1 MLISVIVTTYNRPL
15 ALARVLEGLLVQD
28 DTEFEVIVADDGSR
42 QSTRDIVQDLACRAP
57 FPMHHVWQPD
67 LGFRLGRCRNLAV
80 KNTKGEYL
88 IFLDGDCIP
97 RPNFVSQHR
106 LIAEK
111 DFIVAGQRFLLN
123 EALTKRIEEGKDDIL
138 TWGMWDFIQA
148 RLKGEINR
156 LDALLTLPPRARY
169 RYKKLKKWEKT
180 RGCNIGVYK
189 EDFLLINGFDASF
202 QRWGFEDSDFTAR
215 LLNAGKSV
223 KLGTYATGVFHLWH
237 PRGHTAQEGP
247 NWDRLQYVLSNK
259 ETQPVN
265 GYTHLLEGQKAQ

>member
-1 MLISVIVTTYNRPL
+1 MLISVIVTTYNRPF

-28 DTEFEVIVADDGSR
+28 DTDFEVIVADDGSR
-42 QSTRDIVQDLACRAP
+42 QSTQDIVEDLAARAP
-57 FPMHHVWQPD
+57 FPMYHVWQPD

-80 KNTKGEYL
+80 KNADGEYL

-97 RPNFVSQHR
+97 RKNFVSQHR

-111 DFIVAGQRFLLN
+111 NFIVAGQRLLLN
-123 EALTKRIEEGKDDIL
+123 ESLAKRIEEGKDDIL
-138 TWGMWDFIQA
+138 TWGAWDFIQA

-156 LDALLTLPPRARY
+156 LDALLTLPPQARY
-169 RYKKLKKWEKT
+169 RYRKLKKWEKT

-223 KLGTYATGVFHLWH
+223 KLGTFATGVFHLWH
-237 PRGHTAQEGP
+237 PRGKTAQEGP

-265 GYTHLLEGQKAQ
+265 GYTNLLEAEKA